1 MLVAWERRGEIARQG
16 SGRGTYYVAAGGP
29 EPEQNAADE
38 LPARHQLALRL
49 VAERGRIT
57 RQEYEKEAGVSP
69 RTAKRDLAD
78 LVRSGWLRCDRN
90 GRNTGYIRA
99 ASPPAVPLAASA
111 ATSSGRAA
119 AGRGPRSGTAGPR

>member
-1 MLVAWERRGEIARQG
+1 MAWERRGEIARQG

-57 RQEYEKEAGVSP
+57 RQEYEKEAGISA
-69 RTAKRDLAD
+69 RTAKRSLND
-78 LVRSGWLRCDRN
+78 LVSKGRLRSDGN
-90 GRNTGYIRA
+90 GKTTSYERPG
-99 ASPPAVPLAASA
+99 PVPDGPFELQE
-111 ATSSGRAA
+111 
-119 AGRGPRSGTAGPR
+119 RGAPG